1 VPIGDHTRAIPPA
14 NPSLALAFPVIAY
27 APAHAIA
34 LDASVCSNDVWTVD
48 CGATRHFVGSEKEL
62 TRVTDTAP
70 RVTVQVASGTMSSAT
85 NEGDIVRTAETPDG
99 PVTVTLTGVL
109 VVPGFVHN
117 LLSCCYAFEHDGIR
131 TELNDARRLV
141 LPSGRDVP
149 FLDDQHRY
157 LVSLATPSGGGD
169 AAPAQACTTDLAT
182 PPDEIIHARLAHFGI
197 SRLRKA
203 VGKIKGINLSAFKGH
218 EDCEQCA
225 KGGFRSARFTK
236 QTRQNPPTFAYFGE
250 CVTSDL
256 AGPFPPSTPSHF
268 QYAIIFF
275 DRYSKYISV
284 YYMQTKRS
292 EEVKACLEQ
301 FISDHRSW
309 LKNGGVTEWFTDN
322 GGEFR
327 SKDLDAF
334 CHELAIKRGFSVPY
348 KSNTNHT
355 AERAWG
361 ILLRPTRIIAN
372 SQEGVSKWWPF
383 IMEQVRLVHIALPTG
398 TDEAPLLKAR
408 PNSSQPPDLSMFRVM
423 LCRCI
428 ARISKV
434 PDHMK
439 DTAHKLSPLGY
450 ECAYLGFDPSRK
462 AHRVYALHLNLI
474 TYVVDKETKFYE
486 NEFPHWKDEGDHA
499 ITFKYIDSNELPAP
513 DSTLRY
519 QPDVQPQPRARPT
532 PVATPPPHQAEAIPW
547 GDSTQPNIDLLA
559 TQMFSPPPENA
570 NVVQLDKDLV
580 HLDTSTK
587 VGVASSDLTGEVALV
602 SLTDT
607 EPIPIPKT
615 YKEAVEGPWA
625 DKWLDAM
632 KEDLEG
638 KARNNMSKKV
648 PHDGK
653 RPLMKG
659 KWVYTIKYNPDGS
672 IKKFKARWVAK
683 GYSQIEGLHY
693 NETFSSTMRA
703 ASTRLLL
710 ASSVGIDDF
719 TNKPKQRKHV
729 DVDKAFTHSD
739 IDCDIEMEQPHGFAV
754 PGMADLLLKALE
766 GTKQGG
772 HLWQELSSTKMRNF
786 GMTQSTIDP
795 NLFYKKEGNEWIR
808 VGVFVDDI
816 LAVFNTTA
824 IFTRF
829 LTHYK
834 NTEPKITC
842 HDEGEVNQFTGL
854 EVTTS
859 KDNLTLSISQSRYI
873 ENMYKQ
879 YCAGENMIK
888 WTSPVGSTRAELDRF
903 MNIKGA
909 QTESERTEA
918 AGKNYLGV
926 IGSLLYAACSTRP
939 DIQYHVSHL
948 SQFMSNPSIE
958 AYNAAIGIVCYLY
971 RTKDQRITY
980 SADIQQPPVEH
991 HPIGDPVDPNIIT
1004 LAGGLHVYTDA
1015 SFARDQDLCSVA
1027 GFVVMFHNGAISWG
1041 SKKIRV
1047 KCKSTTEA
1055 ETWGAKQAT
1064 EETIYIKNIASE
1076 IGLDLPGP
1084 TPLLIDSSGTHGYTV
1099 HQSAKQRTK
1108 YFDIWTA
1115 SIREAYRMR
1124 HISIHLITTKTMV
1137 ADALTK
1143 ALPRGEL
1150 IRYREVMMGNT
1161 PTAPEKRGSDTEDET
1176 TTPSIDEQIEI

>member
-218 EDCEQCA
+218 EDCEHCA

-829 LTHYK
+829 LNHYK

-842 HDEGEVNQFTGL
+842 HDEGEVNQFTGSRL
-854 EVTTS
+854 PHQKTISLSQSANPDTS
-859 KDNLTLSISQSRYI
+859 KTCTN
-873 ENMYKQ
+873 N
-879 YCAGENMIK
+879 
-888 WTSPVGSTRAELDRF
+888 
-903 MNIKGA
+903 
-909 QTESERTEA
+909 
-918 AGKNYLGV
+918 
-926 IGSLLYAACSTRP
+926 
-939 DIQYHVSHL
+939 
-948 SQFMSNPSIE
+948 
-958 AYNAAIGIVCYLY
+958 
-971 RTKDQRITY
+971 
-980 SADIQQPPVEH
+980 
-991 HPIGDPVDPNIIT
+991 
-1004 LAGGLHVYTDA
+1004 
-1015 SFARDQDLCSVA
+1015 
-1027 GFVVMFHNGAISWG
+1027 
-1041 SKKIRV
+1041 
-1047 KCKSTTEA
+1047 
-1055 ETWGAKQAT
+1055 
-1064 EETIYIKNIASE
+1064 
-1076 IGLDLPGP
+1076 
-1084 TPLLIDSSGTHGYTV
+1084 TV
-1099 HQSAKQRTK
+1099 Q
-1108 YFDIWTA
+1108 
-1115 SIREAYRMR
+1115 E
-1124 HISIHLITTKTMV
+1124 KT
-1137 ADALTK
+1137 
-1143 ALPRGEL
+1143 
-1150 IRYREVMMGNT
+1150 
-1161 PTAPEKRGSDTEDET
+1161 
-1176 TTPSIDEQIEI
+1176 